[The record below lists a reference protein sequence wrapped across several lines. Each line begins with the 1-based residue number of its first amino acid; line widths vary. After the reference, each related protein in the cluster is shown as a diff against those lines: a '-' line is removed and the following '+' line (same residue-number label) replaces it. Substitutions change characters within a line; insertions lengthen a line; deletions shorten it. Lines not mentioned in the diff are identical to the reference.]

1 MGCRLFRR
9 PLICDFIFMG
19 MVVLYRWGK
28 VSAMV
33 VSCGLTSALWLCYLF
48 VVLVLLLY
56 CVFRVLFLLL
66 FVYCGFSFCMC
77 VCVRLAV
84 SASCVPKR
92 PHKWTKCYKHTY
104 THTYIYIYVYM
115 YICIYILYNILRR
128 GLTSASGF
136 AGGVSLLFPTQ
147 TNLQVIKNPH
157 MPRSKV

>member
-66 FVYCGFSFCMC
+66 FVYCGSSFCMC
-77 VCVRLAV
+77 VCSSGRICIVCAKTSPQVNEMLQT
-84 SASCVPKR
+84 
-92 PHKWTKCYKHTY
+92 HIHT
-104 THTYIYIYVYM
+104 HIYIYICIYVY
-115 YICIYILYNILRR
+115 IYILYNILRR